1 MSYSSSL
8 ALGLKRFFPNGD
20 ALKLDLTVSPVLLQ
34 TLKSSFVQLD
44 VISSSSDDIVQTF
57 KTSKYFDQYLQNG
70 VMIEPFTAIYNST

>member
-44 VISSSSDDIVQTF
+44 VISSSSDDIVQT
-57 KTSKYFDQYLQNG
+57 SKYFDQYLQNG